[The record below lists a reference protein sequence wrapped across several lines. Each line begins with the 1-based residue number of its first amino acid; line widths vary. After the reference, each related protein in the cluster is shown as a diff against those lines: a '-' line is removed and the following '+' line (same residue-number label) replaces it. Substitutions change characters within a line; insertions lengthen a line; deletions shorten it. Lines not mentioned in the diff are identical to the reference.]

1 MISNF
6 FIDRPLFAT
15 VVSAFIVIAGL
26 AAFREL
32 PVAMFPNIAPPQI
45 SVTTVYPGASAEV
58 IAETVAA
65 PLEQALNGV
74 EDMLYMLSGNSSTAS
89 SLTIAMT
96 FAVGT
101 DPDIAL
107 INVQNRVQSAIQLL
121 PEEVRRQGVS
131 IQKALPSFLMI
142 LSFDSPDGRY
152 DDLFVSNYATLNV
165 IDELRRIPG
174 MGNVQVFGARDY
186 SIRIWL
192 QPDRL
197 TELGLTPADVA
208 AAVRE
213 QNAQSAAGRLGDEP
227 IDERVDLTL
236 SVTTQSRLSRP
247 RGVRAHR
254 AARRRRRPGRAPQ
267 GRRARRARCTRLW
280 VRALAL
286 GKARHRRGASA
297 RARRERARVRGGR
310 LREDGGA
317 RARFPGGA
325 RVVDPVRHEQVRP
338 HVDA

>member
-1 MISNF
+1 VISNF

-32 PVAMFPNIAPPQI
+32 PVAMYPNIAPPQI
-45 SVTTVYPGASAEV
+45 SVSTFYPGASADV

-74 EDMLYMLSGNSSTAS
+74 EDMLYMLSGSSSTAGT
-89 SLTIAMT
+89 LTIAMT

-107 INVQNRVQSAIQLL
+107 VNVQNRVQSAIQLL

-165 IDELRRIPG
+165 IDTYVATSPLNPSASFGQITAGGDPRI
-174 MGNVQVFGARDY
+174 MQFAFKY
-186 SIRIWL
+186 I
-192 QPDRL
+192 
-197 TELGLTPADVA
+197 
-208 AAVRE
+208 
-213 QNAQSAAGRLGDEP
+213 
-227 IDERVDLTL
+227 
-236 SVTTQSRLSRP
+236 
-247 RGVRAHR
+247 
-254 AARRRRRPGRAPQ
+254 
-267 GRRARRARCTRLW
+267 
-280 VRALAL
+280 
-286 GKARHRRGASA
+286 
-297 RARRERARVRGGR
+297 
-310 LREDGGA
+310 
-317 RARFPGGA
+317 F
-325 RVVDPVRHEQVRP
+325 
-338 HVDA
+338 

>member
-32 PVAMFPNIAPPQI
+32 PVAMYPNIAPPQI

-121 PEEVRRQGVS
+121 PEEVQ
-131 IQKALPSFLMI
+131 
-142 LSFDSPDGRY
+142 
-152 DDLFVSNYATLNV
+152 
-165 IDELRRIPG
+165 
-174 MGNVQVFGARDY
+174 
-186 SIRIWL
+186 
-192 QPDRL
+192 
-197 TELGLTPADVA
+197 
-208 AAVRE
+208 
-213 QNAQSAAGRLGDEP
+213 
-227 IDERVDLTL
+227 
-236 SVTTQSRLSRP
+236 
-247 RGVRAHR
+247 
-254 AARRRRRPGRAPQ
+254 AARRLDPE
-267 GRRARRARCTRLW
+267 
-280 VRALAL
+280 
-286 GKARHRRGASA
+286 GAA
-297 RARRERARVRGGR
+297 ELPA
-310 LREDGGA
+310 
-317 RARFPGGA
+317 
-325 RVVDPVRHEQVRP
+325 
-338 HVDA
+338 